1 MFWADRVANEIRKE
15 RGDGPLVI
23 RDEKTMSG
31 YAHIGSMLSAAMH
44 GIISEALTEAGV
56 ENLYY
61 FEFND
66 MDAFDGIPVYLQ
78 GKDLEPHLG
87 KSLKDVPSPDPSVAN
102 SYAEYF
108 AKDFREVIEGAGFTP
123 KFDFSSEW
131 YLSGKMNDVI
141 REALEAAALIRQ
153 IYKEVS
159 GGVREGEWLPILIK
173 CPTCGKISTTSV
185 SDFDGTTVQV
195 ECKPTQVDYTQG
207 CGFSGRV
214 SPFDGNGKLP
224 WKVEWAAK
232 WKVRGIQVEGAGKD
246 HSTKGGAHN
255 VADRICKEVFH
266 FQTPFFVPHEFFLVG
281 GKKISSSKG
290 LGSTA
295 RAIYELL
302 SPKMFRLALVGK
314 DINQQRNFDPE
325 GDSIPI
331 LYDQYDKLAVGYRTV
346 KDDDYARLFECI
358 HPERRLPSEDV
369 FLPRFSQIAF
379 ITQMP
384 HLNIE
389 KEAGRIKGSPLTE
402 ADMLEL
408 GERAEYAQYWIQ
420 KYAPERFVFTLQ
432 KEMPDVAKDLT
443 ENQKKGLTALMQFI
457 EAADGMPSGEE
468 IQQKLHAI
476 KEDMGI
482 QPAELFSALY
492 LAFLGKTYGPKVGWF
507 LSVLDKDFVLVR
519 LAEVSK
525 L

>member
-1 MFWADRVANEIRKE
+1 MFWADRVSGEIRKE

-56 ENLYY
+56 KNTYY

-78 GKDLEPHLG
+78 DKNLEPHLG
-87 KSLKDVPSPDPSVAN
+87 KSLKDVPSPDSSVAS

-108 AKDFREVIEGAGFTP
+108 AEDFREVIEGAGFAP
-123 KFDFSSEW
+123 VFDFSSEW
-131 YLSGKMNDVI
+131 YLSGKMNEVI
-141 REALEAAALIRQ
+141 REALEGAALIRQ

-159 GGVREGEWLPILIK
+159 GGVREGEWLPILMK
-173 CPTCGKISTTSV
+173 CPTCGKISTTSA

-195 ECKPTQVDYTQG
+195 ECEPGQTDYTNG
-207 CGFSGRV
+207 CGFSGRL

-232 WKVRGIQVEGAGKD
+232 WKVRGVQIEGAGKD

-255 VADRICKEVFH
+255 VADRICQEVFH
-266 FQTPFFVPHEFFLVG
+266 FPTPFFVPHEFFLVG

-302 SPKMFRLALVGK
+302 SPKMFRLALIGK

-325 GDSIPI
+325 GDSIPV
-331 LYDQYDKLAVGYRTV
+331 LYDQYDKLAVGYRTT
-346 KDDDYARLFECI
+346 KDDDYARLFEFI
-358 HPERRLPSEDV
+358 HPERRLPPEDV

-384 HLNIE
+384 HLSIE
-389 KEAGRIKGSPLTE
+389 KEAERLKGAPLSE
-402 ADMLEL
+402 ADLLEL
-408 GERAEYAQYWIQ
+408 GERAEYAQYWIE
-420 KYAPERFVFTLQ
+420 KYAPEKYVFTLQ
-432 KEMPDVAKDLT
+432 QTMPDAAKNLNDA
-443 ENQKKGLTALMQFI
+443 QKKALNLLAEYLQGF
-457 EAADGMPSGEE
+457 DGMPSGEE
-468 IQQKLHAI
+468 LHAKLHALKDETPI
-476 KEDMGI
+476 APG
-482 QPAELFSALY
+482 ELFGAIY
-492 LAFLGKTYGPKVGWF
+492 TAFLGKSYGPKAGWF
-507 LSVLDKDFVLVR
+507 LSVLDKEFVLAR
-519 LAEVSK
+519 LTEAAK